1 MSIRDRLGAVLFI
14 TLVIVA
20 CGASRAEALRFD
32 RVDAKKLP
40 AGVKSALW
48 ARDCDGASFS
58 DDDCK
63 ENEKHFT
70 KGDAARLA
78 AELMARNYDEV
89 WLSSGGGDLDE
100 GIAVGEVF
108 RRFQVT
114 VRVPPGN
121 SCVSACTVAFLGGV
135 FRYVD
140 PEATYEVHAA
150 SIFLSA
156 TTDHPA
162 VKMLL
167 KDAQTAKDWAEALL
181 VGESQIGLKGARAS
195 AQELLLHFEKAL
207 YPLGALPASQE
218 QANRNQFRA
227 LLRTAPQFGYPQSQ
241 QFVDDVARIQREG
254 ASAAQEI
261 LMRLERDAMQVA
273 INELRP
279 LIPTLGPRADPAL
292 KMLEAMYSSRITGT
306 ASLNHQTL
314 VQMGYVTQ
322 LFDPT
327 H

>member
-1 MSIRDRLGAVLFI
+1 MCMRHRPGSLLLVVLI
-14 TLVIVA
+14 LIA
-20 CGASRAEALRFD
+20 SGASRAEALRFD
-32 RVDAKKLP
+32 GVDAKKLP

-48 ARDCDGASFS
+48 ARDCDGDHFN

-63 ENEKHFT
+63 DNERHFT

-78 AELMARNYDEV
+78 AALMARSYDEV
-89 WLSSGGGDLDE
+89 WLSSGGGSLDE

-114 VRVPPGN
+114 VRVPPGH

-140 PEATYEVHAA
+140 PGATYEVHAA
-150 SIFLSA
+150 SVFLNA
-156 TTDHPA
+156 TTEDPD

-167 KDAQTAKDWAEALL
+167 KDPRSAKDVATALL
-181 VGESQIGLKGARAS
+181 IGEPGFKGARAS
-195 AQELLLHFEKAL
+195 AQELLLHFQKAL
-207 YPLGALPASQE
+207 YPLGALPAAQE
-218 QANRNQFRA
+218 QTIRNQFRA
-227 LLRTAPQFGYPQSQ
+227 LLQTSPAFGYPESQ

-254 ASAAQEI
+254 APAAQEI

-273 INELRP
+273 ITELRP
-279 LIPTLGPRADPAL
+279 LIPSLGARAEPAL
-292 KMLEAMYSSRITGT
+292 RMLEAMYSSRITGT

-314 VQMGYVTQ
+314 VHMGYVTQ